1 MTTKPSADP
10 VVQLNALIDADL
22 QALLMLS
29 DESVMAEAA
38 ETFGNAAKVAA
49 DVRLKVQAAV
59 AEAGRRR
66 LSEAR
71 KAIDADR
78 SAGGNVLQWPL
89 QRKRELL
96 ARVRQG
102 STALTLAARQGEDET
117 ENDLDSLIEDLVDLG
132 IIDEEGNPR

>member
-10 VVQLNALIDADL
+10 VAQLNALIDADL

-29 DESVMAEAA
+29 DESVMAEAE
-38 ETFGNAAKVAA
+38 ETCGNAAKVAA
-49 DVRLKVQAAV
+49 DVRVKVQAAV

-66 LSEAR
+66 LAEAR

-102 STALTLAARQGEDET
+102 TTALTLAARQGEDET